1 MKTENEL
8 LDSGRRLAA
17 LKDFGAQL
25 QLRFRAVNNAAASKG
40 VFQPKPSLA
49 GQTATSSEMRVQN
62 WTLAGHDYWSL
73 MKPLPSRLPRF
84 CRREPNVVTGFRRP
98 SQSKA
103 AQGAVTQMASLAVEV
118 TGNRKL
124 ERYFRKL
131 GGELLWQNAEYQ
143 RLARELHDSVNDY
156 NAAVGMSLDRL
167 SRCTMDPER
176 VPELL
181 PQLLRFK
188 MSSRPQP
195 VQPPLATDSCRNR
208 LFTGPG

>member
-1 MKTENEL
+1 LVADETPPVEVTAILPTRTECGYRIQKTFPIKGR
-8 LDSGRRLAA
+8 SGR
-17 LKDFGAQL
+17 
-25 QLRFRAVNNAAASKG
+25 
-40 VFQPKPSLA
+40 
-49 GQTATSSEMRVQN
+49 
-62 WTLAGHDYWSL
+62 
-73 MKPLPSRLPRF
+73 
-84 CRREPNVVTGFRRP
+84 
-98 SQSKA
+98 
-103 AQGAVTQMASLAVEV
+103 VTQMASLAVEV

-156 NAAVGMSLDRL
+156 NAAAGMSLDRL